1 MPDFDYESF
10 SPLHYQRLTRTKLED
25 LERSLNLMEVCY
37 KMRLYALLDEIQE
50 DMERIRQEIRY
61 IKKL

>member
-1 MPDFDYESF
+1 MPDFDYGSF

-37 KMRLYALLDEIQE
+37 RMRLHALLDEMQE